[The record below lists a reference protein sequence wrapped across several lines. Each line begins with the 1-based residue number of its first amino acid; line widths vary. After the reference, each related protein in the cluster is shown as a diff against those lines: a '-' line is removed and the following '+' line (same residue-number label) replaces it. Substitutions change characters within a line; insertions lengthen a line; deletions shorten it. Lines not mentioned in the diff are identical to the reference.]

1 MPEPERRPG
10 MRPRSHPFSDPG
22 DQSPPKPA
30 PAPTLQAG
38 ATAQSASS
46 PAPKTA
52 LNARIDPAT
61 HRAIRHAALDQHRT
75 VAEIVEEALGDW
87 LVKNQA

>member
-1 MPEPERRPG
+1 MPDPERRPA

-22 DQSPPKPA
+22 DQPPTTPA
-30 PAPTLQAG
+30 PALHRGAG
-38 ATAQSASS
+38 APSASS

-75 VAEIVEEALGDW
+75 VAEIVEEALTDW
-87 LVKNQA
+87 LAKNRA